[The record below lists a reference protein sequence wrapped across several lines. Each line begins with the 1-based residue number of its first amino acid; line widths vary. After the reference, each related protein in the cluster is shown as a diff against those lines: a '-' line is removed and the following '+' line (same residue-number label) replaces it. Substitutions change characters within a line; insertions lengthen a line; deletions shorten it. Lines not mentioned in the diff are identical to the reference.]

1 MNTFFPELIALIGG
15 GFVISFLAVMS
26 LLLYALDGL
35 NGIALGVLTIGGILG
50 IASAG
55 AHFLA

>member
-1 MNTFFPELIALIGG
+1 MNSFFPELVAWIGG
-15 GFVISFLAVMS
+15 GFVLAFLAAIS
-26 LLLYALDGL
+26 ILLYALDGL